1 MHKCLRKA
9 TKRKI
14 LFSYTEKIIYMHII
28 TDEEKKIVYFFLHI
42 FNIITTLIRTI
53 ILDGDLLIRPF
64 SNGDWARNAKDQT
77 YVRNGKLFKGR
88 SFNLKFKSNINT

>member
-53 ILDGDLLIRPF
+53 ILDVDLLIRPCILKWRL
-64 SNGDWARNAKDQT
+64 GAKCQ
-77 YVRNGKLFKGR
+77 GP
-88 SFNLKFKSNINT
+88 NLCPQRKII

>member
-53 ILDGDLLIRPF
+53 ILDVDLLIRPF
-64 SNGDWARNAKDQT
+64 SNGDWARNAKDQA

-88 SFNLKFKSNINT
+88 SFNLKFKSNIST